1 MFLSLRLLSWLFPI
15 IVIGAPLVAV
25 ALFLMAILG
34 NPGSCED
41 EERPIS
47 DTLESAVAFQLKWDR
62 LNDTLDAGQV
72 STFVFSES
80 EVTSRAR
87 LWVDERDVPVSD
99 LFVCFSTEG
108 GAASGQVDVPFIP
121 GDVDVLIRGTVN
133 LRGERPE
140 VEIDEIEVGS
150 LPGPLANLV
159 KGFIDALIDDQEE
172 ELGLDHD
179 YGVAFGEGE
188 VTIGG
193 QP

>member
-25 ALFLMAILG
+25 VLFSMAILG

-62 LNDTLDAGQV
+62 LGDALDAGQV

-87 LWVDERDVPVSD
+87 LWVDEHDVPVSD
-99 LFVCFSTEG
+99 LFICFSTEG
-108 GAASGQVDVPFIP
+108 GAASGQVDMPFFP
-121 GDVDVLIRGTVN
+121 GDVDVLIRGTVD
-133 LRGERPE
+133 LRGERLE
-140 VEIDEIEVGS
+140 VQIDEIEVGS

-159 KGFIDALIDDQEE
+159 KSFINALIDDQEE
-172 ELGLDHD
+172 ELGLDHG

>member
-25 ALFLMAILG
+25 VLFLLAILG

-41 EERPIS
+41 EEHPIS
-47 DTLESAVAFQLKWDR
+47 YSNRAALAFQLKWNR
-62 LNDTLDAGQV
+62 MNDVLDTGQE

-87 LWVDERDVPVSD
+87 LWVDEHDVPVSD
-99 LFVCFSTEG
+99 LYVCFSTEG

-121 GDVDVLIRGTVN
+121 GDVDMLIRGTVD

-140 VEIDEIEVGS
+140 VQIDEIEVGS

-179 YGVAFGEGE
+179 YGLAFGEGE

>member
-25 ALFLMAILG
+25 VLFSMAILG
-34 NPGSCED
+34 SPGSCED

-62 LNDTLDAGQV
+62 LGDVLDAGQV

-87 LWVDERDVPVSD
+87 LWVDEHDVPVSD
-99 LFVCFSTEG
+99 LFICFSTEG
-108 GAASGQVDVPFIP
+108 GAASGQVDVPFFP
-121 GDVDVLIRGTVN
+121 GDVDVLIRGTVD

-140 VEIDEIEVGS
+140 VQIDEIEVGS

-159 KGFIDALIDDQEE
+159 KSFIDALIDDQEE

-179 YGVAFGEGE
+179 YGLAFGEGE
-188 VTIGG
+188 VTISG